1 MTLSHAPVV
10 LDVAGLALDGDDR
23 RRLAHPLTG
32 GAILFARNWRDRRQ
46 LVDLVAEMKSIR
58 PDLLVCVDHEGGRV
72 QRFRSDGFTPIAPMR
87 TLGEMWM
94 NDAHG
99 ARGSGAMRAIEEAR
113 AAGHVLGAELR
124 ACGVDLSF
132 TPVLDLDHGGSSVIG
147 DRAFHRDPRV
157 VAVLAQSLILGLLQ
171 AGMRNCGKH
180 FPGHGFVR
188 ADSHF
193 DVPVD
198 ERPLAKILADDAR
211 PYEWLA
217 GTLASVMPAHV
228 VYPKVDDQPAGF
240 SQRWL
245 REILRVELGFDGA
258 VFSDDLSMAG
268 ARHVGGVEVT
278 YAEAAALALSA
289 GCDLVLLCNQSVD
302 GGAAV
307 DTLLDELLAAQ
318 QAGQWQADP
327 ESEARRRM
335 LLPQT
340 APLPWDELMHDPAY
354 QRALERLP

>member
-1 MTLSHAPVV
+1 MTPGHAPVV

-94 NDAHG
+94 DDAHG
-99 ARGSGAMRAIEEAR
+99 ARGSGAMRAIEAAR
-113 AAGHVLGAELR
+113 AAGHVLGSELR

-268 ARHVGGVEVT
+268 ARRVGGVEVT

-318 QAGQWQADP
+318 QGGQWQAAPD
-327 ESEARRRM
+327 SEARRRV

>member
-268 ARHVGGVEVT
+268 ARRVGGVEVT

-289 GCDLVLLCNQSVD
+289 GRDLVLLCNQSVD